1 MQPTPSAVPS
11 APLATTPA
19 GVPLKWLWAAI
30 AALGLCVLALG
41 ATLVAQQRL
50 GDGLGRG
57 ADVQDQRAVV
67 RHLRGHG
74 ARDARLA
81 LGVERLALVVG
92 DVLHGGAGHAHAA
105 MKAGE
110 QA

>member
-67 RHLRGHG
+67 RHLFGHG
-74 ARDARLA
+74 AGNAGFA
-81 LGVERLALVVG
+81 LGVQGFSLGVG
-92 DVLHGGAGHAHAA
+92 QVLHGGAGHAHAA